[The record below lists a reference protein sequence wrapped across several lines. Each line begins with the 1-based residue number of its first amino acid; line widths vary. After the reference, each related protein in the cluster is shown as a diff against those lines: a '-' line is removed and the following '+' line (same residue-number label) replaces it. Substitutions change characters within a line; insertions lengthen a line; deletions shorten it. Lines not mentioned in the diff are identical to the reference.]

1 MQFLNKVKLKSYQKN
16 IFYVFFVSFV
26 YLISLNITGSIRLT
40 DYQTTH
46 FSLSILVENFFLHSY
61 FFMIYWV
68 RALGFP

>member
-1 MQFLNKVKLKSYQKN
+1 MQLRLNKVKLKSYQKN

-46 FSLSILVENFFLHSY
+46 FSL
-61 FFMIYWV
+61 
-68 RALGFP
+68 